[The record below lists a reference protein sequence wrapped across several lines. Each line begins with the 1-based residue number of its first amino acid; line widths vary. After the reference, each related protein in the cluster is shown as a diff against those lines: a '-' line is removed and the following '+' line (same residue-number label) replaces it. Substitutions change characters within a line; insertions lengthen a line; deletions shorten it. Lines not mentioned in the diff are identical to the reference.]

1 MKILYAII
9 IFLSLNVFAEDY
21 FLVDVR
27 TQQEFKSGHLEDASN
42 IEWQNISV
50 IIEDIEKDKKIYLY
64 CRSGN
69 RSQKATNILIELGY
83 QDVTNLG
90 GLEDAA
96 IFLGKK
102 ITEWKIS

>member
-9 IFLSLNVFAEDY
+9 IFLSVNVFAEDY

-27 TQQEFKSGHLEDASN
+27 TQQEFNSGHVEDASN

-83 QDVTNLG
+83 QDVSNLG

-102 ITEWKIS
+102 ITE